1 MMNILGIE
9 TSCDET
15 SAAVVADGITIR
27 SNIIASQIPLHQ
39 RWGGVVPELASRQHI
54 ERMLPV
60 VIEAL
65 EQSRLGLTE
74 ITGIA
79 VTNRPGLLGALLV
92 GVCGAKSLAWALGVP
107 MVGVHHLDGHI
118 ASAWLAEPDVEFPF
132 LCLLVSGGHTELV
145 LVKDRRERFSLG
157 RTRDDAAG
165 ECFDKCARAMG
176 LPYPGGPA
184 ISKSAA
190 SGLPDRIPFPRPLL
204 NEGLEFSFSGLKT
217 ALIRFLSEDRGK
229 TPVEDIAASLQA
241 AIVEV
246 LVEKAFRAVETIGV
260 NTLCVAGGVAAN
272 QELKRQLMV
281 RAIRMGVRCVIP
293 PPILCTDNAAMIA
306 AAGAVRLMVGER
318 DPLHLDTMA
327 GEPFPPLEMVE
338 LER

>member
-1 MMNILGIE
+1 MNILGIE

-15 SAAVVADGITIR
+15 SAAVVADGVTIR
-27 SNIIASQIPLHQ
+27 SNVVASQIPLHQ

-54 ERMLPV
+54 ERLLPV

-65 EQSRLGLTE
+65 EQSSLDLPE
-74 ITGIA
+74 INGIA

-92 GVCGAKSLAWALGVP
+92 GVCGAKSLAWAMSVP

-118 ASAWLAEPDVEFPF
+118 ASAWLTEPDVEFPF

-145 LVKDRRERFSLG
+145 LVMDRRKRFSLG

-184 ISKSAA
+184 IGKSAA
-190 SGLPDRIPFPRPLL
+190 FGSPNRIPFPRPLL

-217 ALIRFLSEDRGK
+217 ALIRFLSEDGGK
-229 TPVEDIAASLQA
+229 TSVEDIAASLQA

-246 LVEKAFRAVETIGV
+246 LVEKAFRAVKTVGV

-272 QELKRQLMV
+272 QELKRQLMA
-281 RAIRMGVRCVIP
+281 RANQMGVRCVIP

-306 AAGAVRLMVGER
+306 AAGAVRLLAGER
-318 DPLHLDTMA
+318 DSLHLDTIP
-327 GEPFPPLEMVE
+327 GEPIPQLETAE
-338 LER
+338 LRR